1 MAVDKAMPAAYPV
14 LRNARLKGDSS
25 ASGPIPLVLSPDLL
39 TDVNEIRQWV
49 VGQFES
55 SSPTTSSIDHS

>member
-25 ASGPIPLVLSPDLL
+25 ASGPIPLVLSAHLSPI
-39 TDVNEIRQWV
+39 VNDKMAAGVKYAVQAP
-49 VGQFES
+49 S
-55 SSPTTSSIDHS
+55 